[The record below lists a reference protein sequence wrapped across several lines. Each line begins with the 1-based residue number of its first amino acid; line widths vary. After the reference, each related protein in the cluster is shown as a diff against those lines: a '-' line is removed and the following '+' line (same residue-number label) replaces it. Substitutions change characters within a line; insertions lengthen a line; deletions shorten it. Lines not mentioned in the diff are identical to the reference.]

1 MAQPLSNPTDV
12 NSEINAQDFMLRQF

>member
-12 NSEINAQDFMLRQF
+12 NSEINAQDFMLR

>member
-12 NSEINAQDFMLRQF
+12 NSEINAQDFM

>member
-12 NSEINAQDFMLRQF
+12 NSEINAQDFMLRQ